1 MQEKNTNNEYNNDSI
16 ESCNDEIEAIRKK
29 PASIGIEDHNHLF
42 TEVLA
47 NSIDEA
53 REGYGK
59 IIEITKHKDLSITV
73 KDFGRGIPL
82 GKNSKGEYV
91 YSKVLCKLWS
101 GGKMNNTS
109 QNGGYLYSLGTNGCG
124 LKACNFTSDI
134 FQCTSLR
141 DNKKY
146 FIEYQKGRQNTKL
159 QEEKCNYDSTGTIIT
174 WKPSKEVFRTG
185 NDTDVEFMKT
195 MLKQQAIINGG
206 LKFIFKNEIN
216 NVTKEFYYENGAID
230 FIKEYGE
237 NGNLSDIIYWS
248 TETVGK
254 DKVKKDDKLEE
265 EENNKLYKIK
275 CNLAFTFNNNK
286 QLMEF
291 YHNGSYLKNGGTPE
305 DFIKNGFV
313 YAIDK
318 YLKDNNLYQKSDK
331 KIAFDDIKDSL
342 IIISDTYSTISLYT
356 DQTKKQIDSEL
367 MKSYMTEYIKQ
378 QLEIYFTEN
387 RIEADKICNQILIN
401 SKARINAN
409 KTRQNIKKKL
419 EKINNNTHLKIE
431 GLTDCDM
438 RNSKVDDRWLLIVEG
453 LSAKSTVVESYDNNT
468 MGALGLRGRFISCL
482 KTTVDKVLNN
492 VPAFTFIQALGC
504 GIEIPYEER
513 KAFKDIKTF
522 NKDNLRYGNIGILTD
537 ADCWGSGIRLAL
549 LTFIYKYL
557 PTLLKENRVYIIIS
571 PRYEIK
577 MKSGKMIYAYNDRE
591 KEKLM
596 ETINKK
602 DIYNIGIV
610 KGIGEID
617 KNDFWD
623 KVLCPEVREKTFI
636 QVNYNEVDEIVN
648 KYFQDYMG
656 SDSNPRKEFVKNFIT
671 KINLEEIN

>member
-1 MQEKNTNNEYNNDSI
+1 MAENEYNTDSI
-16 ESCNDEIEAIRKK
+16 ESYDDEIEAIRKK
-29 PASIGIEDHNHLF
+29 PASIGIKNHNHLF

-59 IIEITKHKDLSITV
+59 LIEITKHKDLSITV

-101 GGKMNNTS
+101 GGKMNNS
-109 QNGGYLYSLGTNGCG
+109 SKNGGYLYSLGTNGCG

-134 FQCTSLR
+134 FQCTSFR

-146 FIEYQKGRQNTKL
+146 FIEYRKGRQFTKL
-159 QEEKCNYDSTGTIIT
+159 QEENYNYDSTGTTIT

-185 NDTDVEFMKT
+185 NDTNIEFMRT

-216 NVTKEFYYENGAID
+216 NITQEFYYENGAVD

-237 NGNLSDIIYWS
+237 DSNLSDIIYWS
-248 TETVGK
+248 TETEGK
-254 DKVKKDDKLEE
+254 DKVKKDDKLLE

-331 KIAFDDIKDSL
+331 KITFDDIKDSL
-342 IIISDTYSTISLYT
+342 IIISDTYSTISLYS
-356 DQTKKQIDSEL
+356 DQTKEQIDSEL

-419 EKINNNTHLKIE
+419 EKISNNTHLKIE

-453 LSAKSTVVESYDNNT
+453 LSAKSTVVESYDNDT

-522 NKDNLRYGNIGILTD
+522 DKDNLRYGNIGILTD

-577 MKSGKMIYAYNDRE
+577 MKNGKMIYAYNDRE

-636 QVNYNEVDEIVN
+636 QVNYNEVDKIVN